1 MFELKQVSRK
11 LGSLSSHPTG
21 SPKINRVFLPEGHE
35 YEGGTSDESTC
46 TLIWEY
52 DDLRQQVNAQN
63 YHHKFQAGKLHD
75 RLSNSEMRRGQVSD
89 EPLDNRVRK

>member
-52 DDLRQQVNAQN
+52 DDLRQQGNPKIN
-63 YHHKFQAGKLHD
+63 ITNLMQANFT
-75 RLSNSEMRRGQVSD
+75 SYNEFSERQTS
-89 EPLDNRVRK
+89 